1 MNTKTSGQSLHDPDA
16 EIRRQAARAMGSART
31 ERKKTASVENGKKG
45 GAHAFTEETREKLR
59 AAQAARRE
67 RERQEKAT
75 LGPIPPAVPKRKTGR
90 PKKQTEGDASA

>member
-1 MNTKTSGQSLHDPDA
+1 MDTSENPGALLHDA
-16 EIRRQAARAMGSART
+16 EAERRREGARALGSART
-31 ERKKTASVENGKKG
+31 PRKQASSRENGKKSV
-45 GAHAFTEETREKLR
+45 FTEEMREKLK

>member
-1 MNTKTSGQSLHDPDA
+1 MEEIDADTISRVMQQLGSKKTEKKTQSAIDNLSAARKRLQDPDV
-16 EIRRQAARAMGSART
+16 RALLSQKQK
-31 ERKKTASVENGKKG
+31 E
-45 GAHAFTEETREKLR
+45 
-59 AAQAARRE
+59 RRE